1 MRAPDESPAAN
12 SQATPQRDWIDLTK
26 ESPKKPEEKVNRP
39 SAAQM
44 KTARA
49 YLQDPVVGKK
59 IAVAVNNCPDTY
71 KAIKLAWAKPGHG
84 VDCDSTESEDAY
96 YDGAEVP
103 DVLGDFDG
111 EVDYYE
117 PSLREDAPT
126 RRDAPVYQREG
137 VYFVMAEK
145 DRELLKDD
153 TSKFY

>member
-1 MRAPDESPAAN
+1 MRELGQSPAN
-12 SQATPQRDWIDLTK
+12 SQATPRQVIDLTK
-26 ESPKKPEEKVNRP
+26 ESPKKTQEKVDRP

-49 YLQDPVVGKK
+49 YLRDPVVGKK

-103 DVLGDFDG
+103 DVQGDFDG

-117 PSLREDAPT
+117 PPLSENDDT
-126 RRDAPVYQREG
+126 RMDAPVYRREG
-137 VYFVMAEK
+137 AYFVMEEK
-145 DRELLKDD
+145 DLELL
-153 TSKFY
+153 